1 MKSFA
6 ITVSSAVLANAQEPF
21 ASCPVLECGDSSI
34 AGTKIGPENNTN
46 DYCYYHDRKPE
57 KTMISTKIE
66 GMLCYDK
73 TVATMKTIPKFC
85 PFKLGDEY
93 MWIEEMLA
101 GQIQETDRDG
111 AQVASYAKDRSSTEH
126 KRQVQ
131 SCKEVI
137 SQSQNLLPGR
147 VCDKSS

>member
-1 MKSFA
+1 
-6 ITVSSAVLANAQEPF
+6 
-21 ASCPVLECGDSSI
+21 
-34 AGTKIGPENNTN
+34 
-46 DYCYYHDRKPE
+46 
-57 KTMISTKIE
+57 
-66 GMLCYDK
+66 
-73 TVATMKTIPKFC
+73 
-85 PFKLGDEY
+85 

-147 VCDKSS
+147 VCDMSS